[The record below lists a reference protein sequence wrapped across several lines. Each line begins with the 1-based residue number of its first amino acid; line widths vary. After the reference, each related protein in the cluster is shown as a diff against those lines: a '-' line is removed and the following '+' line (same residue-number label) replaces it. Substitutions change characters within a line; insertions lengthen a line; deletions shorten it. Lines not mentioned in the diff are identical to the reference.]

1 LQCEIHHNSNVL
13 KIESFDSYQFILKA
27 SNKTFIWSYGW
38 DDMGDYCTP
47 YKILIERFNWS
58 EALSNKY
65 EAYITELYSDYVLK
79 SYYSHILFHLN
90 NELFNEGLII
100 DYTCDNPFSSISLIH
115 RLYLEIYHRIQDQ
128 QNNYP
133 KEFIE
138 GI

>member
-1 LQCEIHHNSNVL
+1 
-13 KIESFDSYQFILKA
+13 
-27 SNKTFIWSYGW
+27 
-38 DDMGDYCTP
+38 MGDYCTP